1 MYIYIHIYI
10 YIYTYSHGGAGAAA
24 YAAANM
30 IRIIEETDQWNE
42 YLKGGATDICLLEK
56 TLKLAFLNIDDAIK
70 IQQNSNVS
78 DSSGCT
84 SVTAMI
90 TPKYIICA
98 NAGDSRCVMGTNKLT
113 KAMSED
119 HKPNNDSERRR
130 IELAGGRVQWKRVDG
145 DLAVSRAL
153 GDFQYKTR
161 TDLGPTEQKVRKI
174 ILRYFFF

>member
-1 MYIYIHIYI
+1 MNR
-10 YIYTYSHGGAGAAA
+10 HGGAGAAA

-42 YLKGGATDICLLEK
+42 YIKGGATDMCLLER
-56 TLKLAFLNIDDAIK
+56 TLKLAFMNIDEALKIK
-70 IQQNSNVS
+70 QNGDVS

-98 NAGDSRCVMGTNKLT
+98 NAGDSRCVMGTDKST

-119 HKPNNDSERRR
+119 HKPNNALELRR

-161 TDLGPTEQKVRKI
+161 TDLEPENQKVRKPS
-174 ILRYFFF
+174 LRYIVFLLE